1 MQHTQQTHS
10 ARPTR
15 QEALCPGGL
24 PVPVACGPLRLESRN
39 PKHVRQVGACSSP
52 KPAGLPR
59 HPVARLAVGSVWQQD
74 LLRAQG
80 SWELPD
86 GFWCCDLGTR
96 QPHGSCC
103 ASEPHERSASREAYS
118 GGGRPFGGFLLLP
131 FVLLKARLPTCA
143 C

>member
-24 PVPVACGPLRLESRN
+24 PVPVARGPLRLESGN
-39 PKHVRQVGACSSP
+39 PKHVREVGACSSP

-59 HPVARLAVGSVWQQD
+59 HPVARLAVESVWQQD
-74 LLRAQG
+74 VLRTQG

-96 QPHGSCC
+96 QPHGSRC

-118 GGGRPFGGFLLLP
+118 GGGRPF
-131 FVLLKARLPTCA
+131 
-143 C
+143 